1 MVERQGTWRQSTWL
15 FLNDDL
21 ILEPSSLRELIDYME
36 GMVGGYTKQ
45 VVMQQTTGNLMIFAE
60 MPLSM
65 SAQA

>member
-1 MVERQGTWRQSTWL
+1 MA
-15 FLNDDL
+15 FLNNDL

-36 GMVGGYTKQ
+36 GMVGGYTRQ

-60 MPLSM
+60 VPLSM

>member
-1 MVERQGTWRQSTWL
+1 LVERQGTWRQSTWL